1 MTPPNPSEERQAERI
16 PGVAEPSA
24 RPQRSSGVLVHWAD
38 PPPALAWIGVSAL
51 VVIVMLQIA
60 ILAALVFAPP
70 YVLVRGG

>member
-1 MTPPNPSEERQAERI
+1 MSTPSPEDRETDRDASVPAA
-16 PGVAEPSA
+16 PA

-38 PPPALAWIGVSAL
+38 PPPALAWIGVAAL